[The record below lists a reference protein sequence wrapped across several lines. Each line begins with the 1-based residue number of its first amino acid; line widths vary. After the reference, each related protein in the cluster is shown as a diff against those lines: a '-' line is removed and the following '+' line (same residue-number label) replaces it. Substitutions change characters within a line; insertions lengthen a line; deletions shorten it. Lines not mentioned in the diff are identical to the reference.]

1 MPVVLKTK
9 TFARWQRGEGLS
21 DSVLC
26 AAAREMERG
35 LFDADL
41 GGHLYK
47 QRVARPGGGKR
58 GGYRTLISAVLGDQY
73 VFLYGFA
80 KSGASNVTALEE
92 RALRFTGAAIM
103 KLDPDARG
111 KALEAKELL
120 EVPCE
125 QDH

>member
-1 MPVVLKTK
+1 MPLVLKTR
-9 TFARWQRGEGLS
+9 TFTRWQRGERLP
-21 DSVLC
+21 DSALC
-26 AAAREMERG
+26 AAVREVERG

-47 QRVARPGGGKR
+47 KRVARPGGGKR

-80 KSGASNVTALEE
+80 KSGASNVSALEE

>member
-1 MPVVLKTK
+1 MTLVLKTK
-9 TFARWQRGEGLS
+9 PFARWQRGEGLS
-21 DSVLC
+21 DSSLC
-26 AAAREMERG
+26 AAVREMERG

-58 GGYRTLISAVLGDQY
+58 GGYRTMVSAVLGGQY

-80 KSGASNVTALEE
+80 KSGVSNISDQEE
-92 RALRFTGAAIM
+92 RVLRFTGAEIL
-103 KLDPDARG
+103 KLDPESRG

-120 EVPCE
+120 EVTCE
-125 QDH
+125 